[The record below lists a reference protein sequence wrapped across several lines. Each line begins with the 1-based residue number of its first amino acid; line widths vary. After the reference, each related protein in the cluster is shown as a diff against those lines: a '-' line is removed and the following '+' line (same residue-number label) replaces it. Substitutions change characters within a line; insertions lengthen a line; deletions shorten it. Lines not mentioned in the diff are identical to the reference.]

1 MNSSSSN
8 QQVVA
13 ELIGKKTYHPLISL
27 RMGAHE
33 ADGHDGK
40 PIVEGFAIY
49 RKSLQ
54 IIPSGPYTLRFA
66 VDGTK
71 QEYTVRVAN
80 KTWVRTDD
88 ENRQAA

>member
-1 MNSSSSN
+1 VNSNSST

-27 RMGAHE
+27 RMGEHR
-33 ADGHDGK
+33 ADGRDGT
-40 PIVEGFAIY
+40 PIVKGFAIY

-80 KTWVRTDD
+80 KTLVRTND
-88 ENRQAA
+88 EDRQAA

>member
-1 MNSSSSN
+1 MNPGSST

-27 RMGAHE
+27 RMGEHPP
-33 ADGHDGK
+33 DRNDRT
-40 PIVEGFAIY
+40 PIVKGFALY

-66 VDGTK
+66 VNGRT
-71 QEYTVRVAN
+71 QEYAVQVAN
-80 KTWVRTDD
+80 KTLVRADD
-88 ENRQAA
+88 EERQAA

>member
-1 MNSSSSN
+1 MNPSSST

-13 ELIGKKTYHPLISL
+13 ELIGKKTYHPLINL
-27 RMGAHE
+27 RMGAHQ
-33 ADGHDGK
+33 ADGRDGT

-54 IIPSGPYTLRFA
+54 IIPSGPYTLRFSI
-66 VDGTK
+66 DGTK

-80 KTWVRTDD
+80 KTLVRTDD
-88 ENRQAA
+88 EDRQAA

>member
-1 MNSSSSN
+1 MNSSSSP

-27 RMGAHE
+27 RMGAQ
-33 ADGHDGK
+33 ADGRDGT

-66 VDGTK
+66 VDGTR

-80 KTWVRTDD
+80 KTLVRTNDKD
-88 ENRQAA
+88 RQAA